1 MSLFRLYSKVENK
14 EYESYHKR
22 LKENNSVT
30 ILKHKITLS
39 EDPQQSKNHKSNQGK
54 LRLAN
59 SLNEISYVLFY
70 YIFNLVSSII
80 ITRLQDYSSLC
91 YAKRLR
97 TLWIKERRSHD
108 PST

>member
-1 MSLFRLYSKVENK
+1 MSLFRLYSEVEK
-14 EYESYHKR
+14 REYENYHKR

-30 ILKHKITLS
+30 ILEHKITLS

-70 YIFNLVSSII
+70 YIFNLVKLYYYHLSS
-80 ITRLQDYSSLC
+80 
-91 YAKRLR
+91 
-97 TLWIKERRSHD
+97 
-108 PST
+108 